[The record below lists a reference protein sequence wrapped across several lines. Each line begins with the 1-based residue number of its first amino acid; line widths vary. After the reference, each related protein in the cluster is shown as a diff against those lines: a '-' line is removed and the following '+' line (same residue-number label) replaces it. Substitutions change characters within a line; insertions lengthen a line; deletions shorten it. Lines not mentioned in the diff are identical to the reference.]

1 MQKRYQKYTCV
12 STSLLPEIA
21 TPECEIIGLRFAMRD
36 PLLRYVDAAMAG
48 GDERELCF
56 PCATLEVARVLDEL
70 QNKYTRTEKVTA
82 CNSGE

>member
-1 MQKRYQKYTCV
+1 
-12 STSLLPEIA
+12 
-21 TPECEIIGLRFAMRD
+21 
-36 PLLRYVDAAMAG
+36 MAG